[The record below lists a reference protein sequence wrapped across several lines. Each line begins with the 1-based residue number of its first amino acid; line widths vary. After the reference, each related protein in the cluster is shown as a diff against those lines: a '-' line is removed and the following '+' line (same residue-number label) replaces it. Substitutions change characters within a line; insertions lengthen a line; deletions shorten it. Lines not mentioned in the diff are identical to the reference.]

1 MMRWSLI
8 SFSFCSSAQRHKPQA
23 VSGSLEISHIWRSNN
38 SQDPSW
44 QPWQAAGQ
52 PETTVSY
59 VSLFAKNQQRRGRHG
74 TTSFFSKN
82 ELRKFFYFLPDTPW
96 ISPKYYTDSSD
107 HFQTTFLCVCLS
119 CKAYESLLS
128 ANRVMVL
135 FAKIFI
141 SESALWFMDI
151 CTPPPC
157 INTIPSSM
165 QDYFVKCIWGFA
177 TVTFT
182 GKPRLTKQSGGIYGS
197 AACTVRPRA
206 GVYDI
211 WESRNKQALL
221 NSLLYVKAAVD
232 SWSLNSSRCI
242 GMPHFI
248 WNQCQQISISA
259 SLAVSKKLTK

>member
-8 SFSFCSSAQRHKPQA
+8 SFSPCSSAQRHKPQA
-23 VSGSLEISHIWRSNN
+23 VSGSLKISHIWRSNN
-38 SQDPSW
+38 SQDSSW

-82 ELRKFFYFLPDTPW
+82 ERRKFFYFLPDTPW
-96 ISPKYYTDSSD
+96 ISPKYYIDSSD
-107 HFQTTFLCVCLS
+107 HFQTTFLYVCLS
-119 CKAYESLLS
+119 CKAYEGLLS
-128 ANRVMVL
+128 ANRVTVL
-135 FAKIFI
+135 FAQIFI
-141 SESALWFMDI
+141 SESALWFI
-151 CTPPPC
+151 VIRTPPSR

-182 GKPRLTKQSGGIYGS
+182 GETQTDQQSGRIYCS
-197 AACTVRPRA
+197 AVHTVKPIA

-211 WESRNKQALL
+211 WGSRNKQALL
-221 NSLLYVKAAVD
+221 NSPLYV
-232 SWSLNSSRCI
+232 
-242 GMPHFI
+242 
-248 WNQCQQISISA
+248 
-259 SLAVSKKLTK
+259 